1 MEAEP
6 GAHFF
11 TVIAG
16 AKLASVAGA
25 GGALLTRIK
34 KEPSEKEYVCVIC
47 SAFMIG
53 DEDYQA
59 HMEQHNAQSQFNFPC
74 SDCDGSFASRYDLE
88 THTLQT
94 HSQLMKFEYAHIK
107 EEVQINEAPP
117 LTEARLDLLA
127 NDAKCPRCSEYFA
140 TKILLRD
147 HQIAEHPEY
156 YTGYLCRHNKCNQKF
171 YKYDEY
177 IHHLAEHKLKHTA
190 GRQLG
195 YSRGAVKSHLPDQT
209 RAELVRDFSVSRGAG
224 HPSPCESESKPAL
237 GVPGGSTPEAVPC
250 RSIRGESASFAFSPT
265 ARGER
270 PRSKSVRIDD
280 KLCDHLDTNWIH
292 GTFFGLRHKS
302 NVLSNFEKSGEER
315 ELI

>member
-88 THTLQT
+88 IHTLQT

-127 NDAKCPRCSEYFA
+127 SDAKCPRCSEYFA

-177 IHHLAEHKLKHTA
+177 IHHLAEHKLKHVCPYCDRFFRL
-190 GRQLG
+190 RQTLQQHIRIHTG
-195 YSRGAVKSHLPDQT
+195 EKPFECPQCNRAFAVKDYLTKHLRIHTGEKPYECYQGCGSSFTQQT
-209 RAELVRDFSVSRGAG
+209 TRNKHMKDHCPLRNEWAKFQENPKIKIKITKRRR
-224 HPSPCESESKPAL
+224 KR
-237 GVPGGSTPEAVPC
+237 T
-250 RSIRGESASFAFSPT
+250 
-265 ARGER
+265 
-270 PRSKSVRIDD
+270 
-280 KLCDHLDTNWIH
+280 KL
-292 GTFFGLRHKS
+292 
-302 NVLSNFEKSGEER
+302 EKS
-315 ELI
+315 